1 MALERAVCAS
11 RESLRASW
19 FSPLPVWRISSASSM
34 CAEMVLTMSSAEAIS
49 PASFCTEA
57 LASSSFAL
65 SSNILSS
72 LSDLEISVLLSSR
85 SHQFL
90 CLSSSLCSSA
100 RWKIIFWIMLF
111 TSSKGPAKCAE
122 TSCAKRSR
130 ARECARCASV
140 RRSCTAR
147 CRGSSLTCR
156 KDTGDGGGTG
166 FVGASVR
173 TPVAFERTLT
183 ATFIASISSA
193 RVLDLR
199 SHSDFFTMHD
209 CSVPS
214 RVAESACSS
223 SRRVARAPSALM
235 RSSLAFPSSVL
246 LVCFDLVAWSA
257 RSLRAAFASS

>member
-90 CLSSSLCSSA
+90 CLSSSLCSSM

-111 TSSKGPAKCAE
+111 TASKGPDRCVE
-122 TSCAKRSR
+122 ISCARRSR
-130 ARECARCASV
+130 ACECAARAAV

-147 CRGSSLTCR
+147 CLGSADTSR
-156 KDTGDGGGTG
+156 KATGDGGGTG
-166 FVGASVR
+166 FVGACAR
-173 TPVAFERTLT
+173 TPVAFDRILI
-183 ATFIASISSA
+183 AAFIASSSFS
-193 RVLDLR
+193 RVSDR
-199 SHSDFFTMHD
+199 SAHSDFFTAQVF
-209 CSVPS
+209 SVCASVASSAFSSPS
-214 RVAESACSS
+214 VVFRV
-223 SRRVARAPSALM
+223 PSALM
-235 RSSLAFPSSVL
+235 RASFASPNSVV
-246 LVCFDLVAWSA
+246 LVPFDAVAVLV
-257 RSLRAAFASS
+257 RSWRAAFASS